1 MDLPEPIKNIFML
14 YADRQAFKFFN
25 PPDYV
30 WKQRI
35 EIDFLVVKIEEGNY
49 KYQYEFFDHMF
60 NGRAKIVH
68 LPKKTFEGDYELLGK
83 CDGLDRSK

>member
-49 KYQYEFFDHMF
+49 KYQYEYF
-60 NGRAKIVH
+60 
-68 LPKKTFEGDYELLGK
+68 
-83 CDGLDRSK
+83 